1 MNEIATSTESAGL
14 QSGPFSTY
22 ALLTNLEAMRSLV
35 TFAELMASSSVAVPQ
50 HLRGKKADCL
60 AIVMQAARWGMD
72 PFAVA
77 QKTHLVNGALGYE
90 AQLILAVLQ
99 TTGVIKGAPHYEYS
113 GEGNDMRCRV
123 GMILSIETDPRWT
136 QWIRNGDVTT
146 RNSPLWK
153 TNPAQQ
159 LGYLQVKN
167 WARQYA
173 PGAILG
179 VRTNDELEDMEPSGE
194 RFMGEADVVEKPGPK
209 RRSESVAAIA
219 TETTMGAAPPPAATV
234 IDASTGEIVGT
245 PRTDLDVEPTRP
257 EPQRAAATPAATP
270 GAISGGQVAYL
281 RNKLKAAGIGESVVC
296 NRFEVDALELISLE
310 QFSTLKAELLA
321 AA

>member
-1 MNEIATSTESAGL
+1 MNELATTAAQPLE
-14 QSGPFSTY
+14 QFSTLGMLSDPTRMN
-22 ALLTNLEAMRSLV
+22 ALIV
-35 TFAELMASSSVAVPQ
+35 FADLMASAAVTVPQ

-60 AIVMQAARWGMD
+60 AITMQAARWNMD

-99 TTGVIKGAPHYEYS
+99 STGAIEGAPFYEYQ
-113 GEGNDMRCRV
+113 GKAADLECRV
-123 GMILSIETDPRWT
+123 GMILAGETEPRWT
-136 QWIRNGDVTT
+136 QWVRNGDIKT
-146 RNSPLWK
+146 RNSPLWQ

-159 LGYLQVKN
+159 LGYLQVKY

-179 VRTNDELEDMEPSGE
+179 IRTKDELEDIEAMPE
-194 RFMGEADVVEKPGPK
+194 RFMGDAEVVKPAGPR
-209 RRSESVAAIA
+209 RRSEIPSIQTEVTIA
-219 TETTMGAAPPPAATV
+219 TAPETV
-234 IDASTGEIVGT
+234 IDGDTGEIVS
-245 PRTDLDVEPTRP
+245 PEAVVAEPVRS
-257 EPQRAAATPAATP
+257 AAPPASTP

-281 RNKLKAAGIGESVVC
+281 RNKLRAAGIAEPTIC
-296 NRFEVDALELISLE
+296 NRFEVDALDLISLE

-321 AA
+321 VG

>member
-1 MNEIATSTESAGL
+1 MNELATTAAQPLE
-14 QSGPFSTY
+14 QFSTLGMLSDPARMN
-22 ALLTNLEAMRSLV
+22 ALMV
-35 TFAELMASSSVAVPQ
+35 FADLMASAAVTVPQ

-60 AIVMQAARWGMD
+60 AITMQAARWNMD

-99 TTGVIKGAPHYEYS
+99 STGAIEGAPFYEYQ
-113 GEGNDMRCRV
+113 GKALDLECRV
-123 GMILSIETDPRWT
+123 GMILAGETEPRWT
-136 QWIRNGDVTT
+136 QWVRNGDIKT
-146 RNSPLWK
+146 RNSPLWQ

-159 LGYLQVKN
+159 LGYLQVKY

-179 VRTNDELEDMEPSGE
+179 IRTKDELEDIEAMPE
-194 RFMGEADVVEKPGPK
+194 RFMGDAEVVKPSGPR
-209 RRSESVAAIA
+209 RRSEIPSIPTEVTTAAA
-219 TETTMGAAPPPAATV
+219 TETLIDGDTGEIVSSEAVVAEPVRSAPPPA
-234 IDASTGEIVGT
+234 S
-245 PRTDLDVEPTRP
+245 
-257 EPQRAAATPAATP
+257 TP
-270 GAISGGQVAYL
+270 GVLTGGQVAYL
-281 RNKLKAAGIGESVVC
+281 RNKLKAAGIGELTIC

>member
-1 MNEIATSTESAGL
+1 MNELATTAAQPLE
-14 QSGPFSTY
+14 QFSTLGMLSDPARMN
-22 ALLTNLEAMRSLV
+22 ALMV
-35 TFAELMASSSVAVPQ
+35 FADLMASAAVTVPQ

-60 AIVMQAARWGMD
+60 AITMQAARWNMD

-99 TTGVIKGAPHYEYS
+99 STGAIEGAPFYEYQ
-113 GEGNDMRCRV
+113 GKALDLECRV
-123 GMILSIETDPRWT
+123 GMILAGETEPRWT
-136 QWIRNGDVTT
+136 QWVRNGDIKI
-146 RNSPLWK
+146 RNSPLWQ

-159 LGYLQVKN
+159 LGYLQVKY

-179 VRTNDELEDMEPSGE
+179 IRTKDELEDIEAMPE
-194 RFMGEADVVEKPGPK
+194 RFMGDAEVVKPSGPR
-209 RRSESVAAIA
+209 RRSEIPSIPTEVTTAAA
-219 TETTMGAAPPPAATV
+219 TETLIDGDTGEIVSSEAVVAEPVRSAPPPA
-234 IDASTGEIVGT
+234 S
-245 PRTDLDVEPTRP
+245 
-257 EPQRAAATPAATP
+257 TP
-270 GAISGGQVAYL
+270 GVLTGGQVAYL
-281 RNKLKAAGIGESVVC
+281 RNKLKAAGIGELTIC